1 LNLLDGFISYVDDDL
16 LALSYSDAGFKFQDF
31 AGIDD
36 FEDPN
41 NVANSR
47 LTDRKV
53 DPPHVL
59 DEFAVPS
66 PVDKNKEGPYLLRW
80 QTSPTLRSSQVN
92 IDVLEMAESSEPASI
107 CLATESA
114 VLSGFIM
121 APPGSSSH
129 EQRLTS
135 FFATLRSIE
144 ERKAVN
150 YLGDPMAFLMLPIF
164 DSFSTN
170 NRKVVGVLESV
181 LHWKSYLVSLLPSNI
196 HGIVVV
202 LENSCDVPYTYEIR
216 GAEAYVIGAGD
227 RHDTQFDYM
236 EQFKRVSLTKVN
248 DGTTTGIRLNQGKC
262 PYSVHVYPSKKF
274 YYGIVTN
281 FPITVSCAVGMVFLL
296 TIVLFICYDRLV
308 ERRQRLVLAKATQ
321 STAIVSCR

>member
-1 LNLLDGFISYVDDDL
+1 LESFRTSTTPLH
-16 LALSYSDAGFKFQDF
+16 SDAGLNFQDI

-36 FEDPN
+36 FEDPH
-41 NVANSR
+41 NVAKSR
-47 LTDRKV
+47 LTDRRV

-66 PVDKNKEGPYLLRW
+66 PLDRNDAGPYLLRW
-80 QTSPTLRSSQVN
+80 QTSPTLRSNQVN

-114 VLSGFIM
+114 VLSGFIT

-129 EQRLTS
+129 EQRLTG
-135 FFATLRSIE
+135 FFATLQSIG

-150 YLGDPMAFLMLPIF
+150 HLGDPMAFLMLPIF
-164 DSFSTN
+164 DSFSTSS
-170 NRKVVGVLESV
+170 RKVVGVMESV
-181 LHWKSYLVSLLPSNI
+181 FHWKSYLVSILPSNI
-196 HGIVVV
+196 HGIIVV
-202 LENSCDVPYTYEIR
+202 LENACDVPYTYEIN

-236 EQFKRVSLTKVN
+236 EQFKGISLTTL
-248 DGTTTGIRLNQGKC
+248 DGGTTTGIRLNQGKC

-281 FPITVSCAVGMVFLL
+281 FPILVSSAVGMVFLF
-296 TIVLFICYDRLV
+296 TIFLFICYDRLV
-308 ERRQRLVLAKATQ
+308 ERRQRLVLAKATR
-321 STAIVSCR
+321 STAIVSCK